1 MKKRITIV
9 AAAAIILSMVSGAV
23 TAAEKMTAASE
34 ANIFFIDDLLVCQN
48 IYHYI
53 SI

>member
-1 MKKRITIV
+1 VIS
-9 AAAAIILSMVSGAV
+9 AAV
-23 TAAEKMTAASE
+23 TAAENAAAANK

-48 IYHYI
+48 IYRYI